1 MVKSL
6 CMALVY
12 CPGLTCIQEGWQY
25 HSLVDFQ
32 LGVKLDSISL
42 PDICTESS
50 ECHTSLYNSG
60 SDLII
65 NMHCSGESASQVG
78 ELVNNFQFLPI
89 HSDGGFL
96 SDIETDSTYSRKTD
110 GYSQYY
116 INMSGP
122 SGHLLISE
130 KANCQLLD
138 LNYDRK
144 SYFLI

>member
-25 HSLVDFQ
+25 HSRVDFQ

-50 ECHTSLYNSG
+50 ECHTSFCNSG

-65 NMHCSGESASQVG
+65 NMHCSGERASQVG
-78 ELVNNFQFLPI
+78 ELVNNFQFLPFTVMVG
-89 HSDGGFL
+89 SLYGFPGAGWCTT
-96 SDIETDSTYSRKTD
+96 SVFFV
-110 GYSQYY
+110 
-116 INMSGP
+116 
-122 SGHLLISE
+122 LIVRS
-130 KANCQLLD
+130 
-138 LNYDRK
+138 
-144 SYFLI
+144 

>member
-50 ECHTSLYNSG
+50 ECHTSLCNSG

-78 ELVNNFQFLPI
+78 ELVNSFQFLPI
-89 HSDGGFL
+89 HSDVQFL
-96 SDIETDSTYSRKTD
+96 PI
-110 GYSQYY
+110 
-116 INMSGP
+116 
-122 SGHLLISE
+122 HSE
-130 KANCQLLD
+130 VHYMAFRALVGVQPL
-138 LNYDRK
+138 
-144 SYFLI
+144 SFLC

>member
-32 LGVKLDSISL
+32 LGVKLNSISL

-50 ECHTSLYNSG
+50 ECHTSFCNSG

-78 ELVNNFQFLPI
+78 KLVNNFQFLTI
-89 HSDGGFL
+89 HSDGWF
-96 SDIETDSTYSRKTD
+96 I
-110 GYSQYY
+110 
-116 INMSGP
+116 IWFSG
-122 SGHLLISE
+122 GWLVYNLCLFCADCEI
-130 KANCQLLD
+130 
-138 LNYDRK
+138 
-144 SYFLI
+144 IVIT

>member
-50 ECHTSLYNSG
+50 ECHTSLCNSD

-65 NMHCSGESASQVG
+65 NMQCSGESASQVG
-78 ELVNNFQFLPI
+78 ELVNNFQFFFV
-89 HSDGGFL
+89 S
-96 SDIETDSTYSRKTD
+96 
-110 GYSQYY
+110 
-116 INMSGP
+116 
-122 SGHLLISE
+122 
-130 KANCQLLD
+130 
-138 LNYDRK
+138 
-144 SYFLI
+144 